1 MTTSL
6 VAPSSQFAPLTSNK
20 ISSAKKNNSPT
31 ELTTITTHGKG
42 SKGVSAPVLSIPFQK
57 NKGSKSKAVRPST
70 RMKGKGSKGVSAP
83 VVPIPFQKS
92 KGSKS
97 KAVRPSPPLV
107 GKSKKS
113 LCRGPDEIVPYAFSY
128 MSTDCPNEKKLE
140 KGICTNLKEVSKSYP
155 CKTKFDCNVSCSEE
169 GKNKIKEKGKAISST
184 KFGIHRNCG

>member
-1 MTTSL
+1 LPQRRLPVRRKKDSPTG
-6 VAPSSQFAPLTSNK
+6 LTSTRTK
-20 ISSAKKNNSPT
+20 
-31 ELTTITTHGKG
+31 GKG

-70 RMKGKGSKGVSAP
+70 RTKGKGSKGVSAP

-128 MSTDCPNEKKLE
+128 MSTDCPNEKKTGKRNQQKLE
-140 KGICTNLKEVSKSYP
+140 GSFQKLSL
-155 CKTKFDCNVSCSEE
+155 
-169 GKNKIKEKGKAISST
+169 
-184 KFGIHRNCG
+184 